1 MIASQIIVWF
11 YFFGLLGWV
20 FESVYCSLVEGH
32 WCNRGF
38 LYGPICPIY
47 GMGGVCAI
55 AIFNNPL
62 VSGSLPPAWVIFLI
76 CGIGASA
83 IEWFTSIAMER
94 MFGTVWWDYSN
105 LPLNIKGRVCAPAAC
120 LFGVCGLAIVHL
132 VLPLVRMV
140 VAAVPP
146 LAFEILGLV
155 LTALLTA
162 DTMLTVAT
170 LTEVVAMVE
179 QAEAEV
185 NERVQG
191 AVDAGSASI
200 RSGAEKIREGGERL
214 RDTGAGAAEK
224 LRDGR
229 DAAATRLREGGAEAA
244 ERLRGAGTE
253 ATGRLRDGRD
263 AASMRLRD
271 LSAHMSARQQHVLLN
286 ARRFR
291 TEGLGRM
298 ARRIDAAVQSQIKS
312 HNEENNR

>member
-20 FESVYCSLVEGH
+20 FESVYCSIVEGR

-47 GMGGVCAI
+47 GLGGVGAI
-55 AIFNNPL
+55 AVFDNPL
-62 VSGSLPPAWVIFLI
+62 VSGSLPPAWAIFLI
-76 CGIGASA
+76 CGLGASV

-120 LFGVCGLAIVHL
+120 LFGVCGLAIVYL
-132 VLPLVRMV
+132 VLPLVRIV
-140 VAAVPP
+140 VAAVPA
-146 LAFEILGLV
+146 LAFEVLGLV
-155 LTALLTA
+155 LMALLTA

-191 AVDAGSASI
+191 AVDAGQASL
-200 RSGAEKIREGGERL
+200 RTGAEKIRESGERL
-214 RDTGAGAAEK
+214 LDTGAGAAEK

-229 DAAATRLREGGAEAA
+229 DAAATRLREGSAGAA
-244 ERLRGAGTE
+244 ERLRDAGTE
-253 ATGRLRDGRD
+253 ASGRLRDGRD
-263 AASMRLRD
+263 AATMRLRE

-298 ARRIDAAVQSQIKS
+298 ARSIDEAIQTQIDDHTK
-312 HNEENNR
+312 ENDR